1 MNPFEDSNPGEFL
14 QFSGVNVVYDMEK
27 EPFSR
32 VADIKVKTQ
41 DGTTGELFYAEIDD
55 KKEYC
60 FVSSD
65 FLAAKGGDGYD
76 LLRVGF

>member
-1 MNPFEDSNPGEFL
+1 
-14 QFSGVNVVYDMEK
+14 MEK

-32 VADIKVKTQ
+32 VVDLKVITP
-41 DGTTGELFYAEIDD
+41 DETTGELVYAEVEDE
-55 KKEYC
+55 KEYC

-76 LLRVGF
+76 LLTNGFSLRLC